1 LDLWRTYCNGW
12 NCIWQIW
19 AKWKHQWDN
28 LRSYF
33 THIRFPHAILS
44 FFLFWLLRTELLFVH
59 LLEHDNGGG
68 TVFQVKL
75 SVWVELLL
83 LLVLKKHSWWNVVTF
98 SVTCHTFCAAGISI
112 EGRLWDHLG
121 KDGFF
126 RNSRS
131 QVQESRN

>member
-1 LDLWRTYCNGW
+1 MDLWRTYCNGW

-19 AKWKHQWDN
+19 AKWKNINEIIWDRIS
-28 LRSYF
+28 LIYVS
-33 THIRFPHAILS
+33 HMHPL
-44 FFLFWLLRTELLFVH
+44 FFFVLRTELLFVH

-98 SVTCHTFCAAGISI
+98 SVTCHTFCSAGISI